1 MWRAQ
6 DISEALNLFYTGPN
20 GTGFSID
27 SRSLKAGE
35 IFVALPGEHVH
46 GVQFLKQAF
55 EKGAGAALCP
65 LDTVCSFPLSLI
77 KVPDP
82 VQALRQ
88 LAAYRRKQFCGTVLG
103 VTGSMGKTT
112 VKEGLRHLLAEKGA
126 YASAASFNNHL
137 GLPLS
142 LTNLPLESTFGIFE
156 LGTNHPGEILDLVSL
171 LKPKVSILTA
181 LSPAHIGHFG
191 NMQAIEKEKSFIFQ
205 NASLGV
211 LSQKYEKVMSSYWI
225 DRNCQNILFYG
236 PQTHIQIQ
244 EVIPLHEGCQVLCQ
258 MYDLTF
264 SYFLTSCA
272 PHWVANSLILVA
284 TLYGLF
290 QDPLEVARLS
300 QRLETFFPLKGRGLR
315 RFFPKK
321 GVWAVDESYN
331 AAPGAM
337 LACLEAFEKE
347 PGRKILF
354 LGQMGE
360 LGDHSQA
367 LHNSLIEPMTSIQP
381 AHTFLIGPAFEGVA
395 QILKTP
401 TTFAPS
407 VKELKKNFLQTL
419 CKGDVILVKGSFSS
433 QVSVA
438 LQWLEEEEKSLEL

>member
-1 MWRAQ
+1 
-6 DISEALNLFYTGPN
+6 
-20 GTGFSID
+20 
-27 SRSLKAGE
+27 
-35 IFVALPGEHVH
+35 
-46 GVQFLKQAF
+46 
-55 EKGAGAALCP
+55 
-65 LDTVCSFPLSLI
+65 
-77 KVPDP
+77 
-82 VQALRQ
+82 
-88 LAAYRRKQFCGTVLG
+88 
-103 VTGSMGKTT
+103 
-112 VKEGLRHLLAEKGA
+112 
-126 YASAASFNNHL
+126 
-137 GLPLS
+137 
-142 LTNLPLESTFGIFE
+142 
-156 LGTNHPGEILDLVSL
+156 
-171 LKPKVSILTA
+171 
-181 LSPAHIGHFG
+181 
-191 NMQAIEKEKSFIFQ
+191 
-205 NASLGV
+205 
-211 LSQKYEKVMSSYWI
+211 
-225 DRNCQNILFYG
+225 
-236 PQTHIQIQ
+236 
-244 EVIPLHEGCQVLCQ
+244 
-258 MYDLTF
+258 
-264 SYFLTSCA
+264 
-272 PHWVANSLILVA
+272 VA

-395 QILKTP
+395 QRLKTS
-401 TTFAPS
+401 TTFASS

-419 CKGDVILVKGSFSS
+419 CKGDVILVKGSLSS